1 MVNGQCRVSRLSFH
15 VYRPAIHHCPFTI
28 HNLYTSAVKVN
39 QRLYAILFIAL
50 LGLPVGEKL
59 VAQTDNPYHINGN
72 ATQENCNCYTLTK
85 DQTGQSGS
93 VWNINKIDL
102 TSSFD
107 FHFNV
112 FLGCNDASGADGIA
126 FVLQPVSTSI
136 GTTGEGLGVEGVS
149 PSVIIAIDTWQNG
162 NKGDPAYDNVSIHLN
177 GDLSHNTAN
186 NIAGPVAALANSDN
200 IEDCNWHVFR
210 IWWDA
215 ASKKITVFMDG
226 AERLTVTTDLVE
238 SVFQHNPMVFWG
250 FTGATGGSTNHQR
263 FCTSLNAS
271 FAFPEGQV
279 TCYPEPVNF
288 RDSSTSFGNIVKW
301 FWDFGDG
308 TTDTVENPGAHI
320 YPRPGNYTV
329 KLNILGNNGCLS
341 DTFQQKVVA
350 GSIPVAAFDMKDVP
364 FCDNRTVTIGSTSY
378 LEFGTISEWNWIVDG
393 NTENY
398 GDSSLSALFST
409 GTHHIS
415 LLVKTR
421 EGCVSDRAEQTL
433 EIRPHPSV
441 SLQGRTVA
449 CRDEMLTFNASG
461 LSPAIPVSEWHWD
474 FGDGNTAGL
483 QSPGHAYADTGHYM
497 IKAYGVADNGCPSDT
512 LDRQIAVYGTN
523 AYAGADTTIAM
534 GQPLQLNGSGGDY
547 YNWSPARGLSNVAIA
562 GPVAILQGD
571 IKYVLT
577 VTSDAGCPSTDTI
590 AVKVYKGPEF
600 YVPSA
605 FTPNGDGLNDVF
617 HFVPVG
623 MTQIA
628 YFRIFDRYG
637 QMVYSAT
644 DPRQGWDGT
653 INGKAQAA
661 NTYVWMIAGK
671 DYLGNTVQRK
681 GAVTLIR

>member
-1 MVNGQCRVSRLSFH
+1 MGLLSFH
-15 VYRPAIHHCPFTI
+15 VCRSAIHHSLLPI
-28 HNLYTSAVKVN
+28 HHSPSVSTVVKLN
-39 QRLYAILFIAL
+39 QSLYAILFIAL
-50 LGLPVGEKL
+50 LCPPAGGKL

-102 TSSFD
+102 TRSFD

-112 FLGCNDASGADGIA
+112 FLGCRDAEGADGIA
-126 FVLQPVSTSI
+126 FVLQPISTSI

-149 PSVIIAIDTWQNG
+149 PSVIIAIDTWQNE

-177 GDLSHNTAN
+177 GDLGHNTTN

-200 IEDCNWHVFR
+200 IEDCQWHVFR

-226 AERLTVTTDLVE
+226 VERLAATIDLVE
-238 SVFQHNPMVFWG
+238 SVFQQDPMVFWG

-271 FAFPEGQV
+271 FSFPEGQT

-320 YPRPGNYTV
+320 YPQPGNYTV

-350 GSIPVAAFDMKDVP
+350 GSIPVAAFDMKDAP
-364 FCDNRTVTIGSTSY
+364 YCDNRSVTIGSTSY
-378 LEFGTISEWNWIVDG
+378 VEFGAISEWNWTVDG
-393 NTENY
+393 NTTRY
-398 GDSSLSALFST
+398 RDTSLSALFST
-409 GTHHIS
+409 GTHHVS

-421 EGCVSDRAEQTL
+421 EGCVSDRTEQTL
-433 EIRPHPSV
+433 EIKPHPSV
-441 SLQGRTVA
+441 SLQARTVA
-449 CRDEMLTFNASG
+449 CRDEMLAFNASD
-461 LSPAIPVSEWHWD
+461 LSPAIPVSGWRWD
-474 FGDGNTAGL
+474 FGDGNTAAL

-497 IKAYGVADNGCPSDT
+497 IKAYGIAVNGCPSDT
-512 LDRQIAVYGTN
+512 VARSITVYGTN
-523 AYAGADTTIAM
+523 AYAGTDTTIAM
-534 GQPLQLNGSGGDY
+534 GQALQLNGSGGDY
-547 YNWSPARGLSNVAIA
+547 YSWSPAAGLSNVAIA
-562 GPVAILQGD
+562 NPVAILQGD

-605 FTPNGDGLNDVF
+605 FTPDGDGLNDVF
-617 HFVPVG
+617 RFVPVG

-637 QMVYSAT
+637 QMVYSSA
-644 DPRQGWDGT
+644 DPRQGWEGT
-653 INGKAQAA
+653 VNGKAQAA
-661 NTYVWMIAGK
+661 NTYVWTIAGK

-681 GAVTLIR
+681 GVVTLIR